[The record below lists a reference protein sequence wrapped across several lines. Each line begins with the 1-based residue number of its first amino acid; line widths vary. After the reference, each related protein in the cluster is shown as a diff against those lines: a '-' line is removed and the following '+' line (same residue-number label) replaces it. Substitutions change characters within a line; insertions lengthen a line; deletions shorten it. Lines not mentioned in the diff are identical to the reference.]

1 MNTDTLSFFLVL
13 PIYWIIKSKVI
24 NISNWIT
31 NLTSR
36 LLIPILYILI
46 AKITVYLVF
55 LSLVTLN
62 AFIIRFLSYS
72 DIAE

>member
-1 MNTDTLSFFLVL
+1 MNTDTLSFFLAL

-36 LLIPILYILI
+36 LLIPILYISM
-46 AKITVYLVF
+46 AKITVYLIF

-62 AFIIRFLSYS
+62 AFVIRFLSYF